1 MYSKNPQQLTGLES
15 PINDRNVSIYM
26 LFTKFLHCYLPVC
39 LDSLYICV
47 SKQQRFP
54 MLKKT
59 LRQHL
64 MRKVRSLTSK
74 AQTILCFQVI
84 TALKVRV
91 ILFVRVNY
99 EKGNHM
105 HWSFHFPVRHS
116 SRHGSY
122 TVLISPFQQTSQK
135 GKAALSW
142 LRQQAVTL
150 SLLQSSASV
159 PRERN

>member
-1 MYSKNPQQLTGLES
+1 MFGLT
-15 PINDRNVSIYM
+15 
-26 LFTKFLHCYLPVC
+26 LHLCFKATEVPYA
-39 LDSLYICV
+39 
-47 SKQQRFP
+47 
-54 MLKKT
+54 KKT

-105 HWSFHFPVRHS
+105 H
-116 SRHGSY
+116 
-122 TVLISPFQQTSQK
+122 
-135 GKAALSW
+135 
-142 LRQQAVTL
+142 
-150 SLLQSSASV
+150 
-159 PRERN
+159 